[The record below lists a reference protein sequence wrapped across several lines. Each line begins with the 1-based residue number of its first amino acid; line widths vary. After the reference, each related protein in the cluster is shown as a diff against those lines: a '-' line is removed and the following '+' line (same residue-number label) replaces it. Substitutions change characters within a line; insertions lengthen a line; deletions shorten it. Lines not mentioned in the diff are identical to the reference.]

1 MFGGFCRGVF
11 GYGLGGS
18 YPFFMFF
25 MMMSFVLVLMLGIYF
40 IFKRS
45 AFKSNKDDVLEIL
58 NKKLA
63 SGEISEEEYFRK
75 KEIIYKK

>member
-1 MFGGFCRGVF
+1 MFGGFCRGLF

-25 MMMSFVLVLMLGIYF
+25 MMMALVLVLIIGIYF
-40 IFKRS
+40 ILKRPEFKP
-45 AFKSNKDDVLEIL
+45 NKDDVLEIL